1 MDAII
6 TWVLPL
12 KADKL
17 GAHLQAYAETLD
29 AIIALRLCYR
39 FGTGPGVVLTNL
51 PVELI
56 KMIGR
61 RVFRKSC
68 KEKLPEWQLD
78 FKCFENKCV
87 GGMVSRMTR
96 DEKLEMLQYCDPDCV
111 GDWLDEEGL
120 SGQAPSQN
128 ERILD
133 MLLNEVGN
141 ANEIDYE
148 RDLRVHSDRK
158 DGWASRTAT
167 LSRHREQLKK
177 SFGVDLWASQVRLG
191 IDKCNMFDEEEVVRT
206 TVTYLTLPA
215 RPSRDF
221 EWRLAD
227 SEVEYGPDVEDT
239 RSGYGVPVDIR
250 ETPSKASLRRFARA
264 VELLDLEVF
273 VHPSQAGAPVGLL
286 ATKRKPNGR
295 AGTAG
300 ECDAKLHPPFASP
313 MAPRECEICHTNRAQ
328 ILRPKNHARIC
339 APCFTALFEQEVAET
354 VESSKLFQHGERV
367 AIGASGGKDSTVL
380 ASVLKTLNERQNWG
394 VDLVLLSIDE
404 GITGYRDH
412 SLEAV
417 KRNAADLD
425 LPLKIVSYQELYG
438 WSMDQVVAQ
447 IGKKGNCT
455 YCGVFRRQ
463 ALDRGAAMLGVGH
476 VVTGHNADDVAET
489 VLMNLLRGDL
499 PRLSRATSL
508 VTSTPS
514 AAKAKSADGKV
525 TITNVK
531 RSKPMLYAYEKEI
544 VMYAHHKKLDYFST
558 ECIYS
563 PEAFRGSAR
572 TLIKNLER
580 IRPESILDVVK
591 SGMDMARLV
600 PQEQGAGPEE
610 VEMTGGCGDAKESG
624 GEMAAMERKLRQDE
638 EADANGIETEVQLS
652 RSNKS
657 DHSNERSP
665 TPEIVALT
673 AARDDP
679 DGQHHDR
686 DQLAPVT
693 LSTRAKKQKP
703 VGRGADKRALPSK
716 QKLGQCEKCGYL
728 SSQAVCKACM
738 LLEGLNKAR
747 PHTGIEVG

>member
-1 MDAII
+1 
-6 TWVLPL
+6 
-12 KADKL
+12 
-17 GAHLQAYAETLD
+17 
-29 AIIALRLCYR
+29 
-39 FGTGPGVVLTNL
+39 
-51 PVELI
+51 
-56 KMIGR
+56 
-61 RVFRKSC
+61 
-68 KEKLPEWQLD
+68 
-78 FKCFENKCV
+78 
-87 GGMVSRMTR
+87 
-96 DEKLEMLQYCDPDCV
+96 
-111 GDWLDEEGL
+111 
-120 SGQAPSQN
+120 
-128 ERILD
+128 
-133 MLLNEVGN
+133 
-141 ANEIDYE
+141 
-148 RDLRVHSDRK
+148 
-158 DGWASRTAT
+158 
-167 LSRHREQLKK
+167 
-177 SFGVDLWASQVRLG
+177 
-191 IDKCNMFDEEEVVRT
+191 
-206 TVTYLTLPA
+206 
-215 RPSRDF
+215 
-221 EWRLAD
+221 
-227 SEVEYGPDVEDT
+227 
-239 RSGYGVPVDIR
+239 
-250 ETPSKASLRRFARA
+250 
-264 VELLDLEVF
+264 
-273 VHPSQAGAPVGLL
+273 
-286 ATKRKPNGR
+286 
-295 AGTAG
+295 
-300 ECDAKLHPPFASP
+300 
-313 MAPRECEICHTNRAQ
+313 MAPRECEICHVNRAQ

-354 VESSKLFQHGERV
+354 VESSKLFQPGERV

-394 VDLVLLSIDE
+394 LDLVLLSIDE

-417 KRNAADLD
+417 KRNAEDLA

-489 VLMNLLRGDL
+489 VLMNLLRGDF
-499 PRLSRATSL
+499 PRLSRATSI

-531 RSKPMLYAYEKEI
+531 RSKPMIYAYEKEI

-572 TLIKNLER
+572 TLVKNLER
-580 IRPESILDVVK
+580 IRAESILDVVK

-600 PQEQGAGPEE
+600 PQEQDAVLEE

-638 EADANGIETEVQLS
+638 EAEANGIETEIQLARPS
-652 RSNKS
+652 KS
-657 DHSNERSP
+657 DGTED
-665 TPEIVALT
+665 TPNAEKIALT
-673 AARDDP
+673 AANDYP
-679 DGQHHDR
+679 DGQNHDR
-686 DQLAPVT
+686 DQLSPVT
-693 LSTRAKKQKP
+693 LPNRSKKQKP
-703 VGRGADKRALPSK
+703 AVRGADKRTLPPK

-747 PHTGIEVG
+747 PQTGIEVG